1 VSPFDHVPRL
11 SSLSIRRAEP
21 EPLPSGLVGPAQT
34 HRSSP
39 SNPCVALRERGPA
52 GPAATPQSLSCD
64 HLNGGRA
71 LMAPFPPRRGGGRPC
86 RRSALLKAAPPPG
99 THPASGPLL
108 AALLLGTRGPC
119 SGPRSR
125 PRRRRSSSLRP
136 ACMWRRRRGST
147 LRAARA
153 LAASLLRA
161 RGPGSDPRA
170 LPPIS
175 ASPFVHAGRPGP
187 LSRRPRAG
195 PAGPLRWAAALSP
208 PAVPQS
214 PPLRSTAG
222 GRRRA
227 LPGQTR
233 HLRLRLRP
241 PGAAHG
247 LVLARPAGSGSGSI
261 EVPYHHL
268 LEAML
273 ARRWGPRPDGDGVSS
288 PCEIGVEVH

>member
-1 VSPFDHVPRL
+1 VADEHCLPQEGECLRSTTYPDCRRCPSAGLCRSRCPRASWARLGPIDPPRQIPASLFASAVPPGPPLRRSPSAVTTLMGDVCPP
-11 SSLSIRRAEP
+11 SP
-21 EPLPSGLVGPAQT
+21 PSGG
-34 HRSSP
+34 
-39 SNPCVALRERGPA
+39 
-52 GPAATPQSLSCD
+52 
-64 HLNGGRA
+64 
-71 LMAPFPPRRGGGRPC
+71 RGGGRPC
-86 RRSALLKAAPPPG
+86 SALLKAAPPPG

-108 AALLLGTRGPC
+108 AASLLGTRGPG

-261 EVPYHHL
+261 EVPCHHL

-273 ARRWGPRPDGDGVSS
+273 AQR
-288 PCEIGVEVH
+288 